1 VSLKQHNSPLRPAD
15 RRGNL
20 LGIVT
25 VIYKYCE
32 KGWEAEIKTCCE
44 SEEKEHSLFAYRCW
58 LINRFGSMLKV
69 HIEELI
75 IKLYAK
81 EIIKL
86 YWKHLLKTW

>member
-44 SEEKEHSLFAYRCW
+44 SEERNTPCL
-58 LINRFGSMLKV
+58 LIGV
-69 HIEELI
+69 G
-75 IKLYAK
+75 
-81 EIIKL
+81 
-86 YWKHLLKTW
+86 